1 MGPRRPRRQAGERRQ
16 RRSTSP
22 PQRDADAGV
31 EAALAEIQRVLDTP
45 LAELMESEE
54 DRAHTEQ
61 LTRAALA
68 VPAMV
73 RFEKVV
79 AFVDDGRPATQ
90 AGNLKAADAVALAR
104 LLRAGADVP
113 DTVRSMDD
121 LPDVAHVVRW
131 AIAAELLTARATKIV
146 AGPRARDLEHD
157 PLSAWLTAAITLL
170 EHGLLD
176 GFQRGWRKVY
186 VELLDAG
193 AGPILAAILEAGGQ
207 ARLSAIEEL
216 AWENVAREYGYELD
230 DAAERRYVNRLV
242 TAMMTQF
249 VDLGAVTCHDGEVV
263 LTGLGGALASAAA
276 VMSGDDEDLD

>member
-1 MGPRRPRRQAGERRQ
+1 
-16 RRSTSP
+16 
-22 PQRDADAGV
+22 V
-31 EAALAEIQRVLDTP
+31 AEIQRVLDTP
-45 LAELMESEE
+45 LAGLMQSDE
-54 DRAHTEQ
+54 DRAHAEQ
-61 LTRAALA
+61 LTREALA

-79 AFVDDGRPATQ
+79 AFVGDGRPATQ

-157 PLSAWLTAAITLL
+157 PLSAWLTAAVTLL
-170 EHGLLD
+170 ERGLLD

-193 AGPILAAILEAGGQ
+193 AGPILAAILQAGGQ
-207 ARLSAIEEL
+207 APLTAIEDL
-216 AWENVAREYGYELD
+216 AWENVARDYGYELD
-230 DAAERRYVNRLV
+230 DTAERRYVNRLV

-249 VDLGAVTCHDGEVV
+249 VDLGAVTCHDAEVV

-276 VMSGDDEDLD
+276 VMSREDEDLD